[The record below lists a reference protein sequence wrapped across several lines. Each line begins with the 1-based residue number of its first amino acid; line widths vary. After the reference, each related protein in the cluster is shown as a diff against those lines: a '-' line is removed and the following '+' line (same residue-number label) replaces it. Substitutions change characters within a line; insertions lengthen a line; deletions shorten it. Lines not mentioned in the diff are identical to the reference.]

1 MSDFPTPCIN
11 DEYETFNNPTKLEEK
26 QNDNN
31 KNNNYDN
38 YPENIETIKDDN
50 NNNINPKTKFSEPII
65 YKSKFSWPYIIFIIL
80 FSSIG
85 IGTCCVL
92 IKVGNIGLGIGFNI
106 ITLFGIA
113 FSFCLKCKTMI
124 IDLDLGVI
132 YIKECKIYYCKR
144 QTYNINDIVEI
155 NIKRT
160 TSTFAKSRGEIIYD
174 LILILNDGRNI
185 VAASRSNKDSDS
197 TKVYNHLLQIFPK
210 NIKFVDYLNNR
221 RSNPK
226 DF

>member
-50 NNNINPKTKFSEPII
+50 NNINQKTKFSDPII

-160 TSTFAKSRGEIIYD
+160 TSTFAKS
-174 LILILNDGRNI
+174 NDGRNI
-185 VAASRSNKDSDS
+185 VAASRANKDSDS
-197 TKVYNHLLQIFPK
+197 TKVYNHLLKIFPK
-210 NIKFVDYLNNR
+210 NIKFVDFLNNR